1 MSVLKEVQTA
11 AVDGKSDLGM
21 LLRKCKVLAAR
32 LDSELLE
39 NWLLWESN
47 GYPENVDVPDYRV
60 WGLQLKGHFFGPFGS
75 GIQNAPIPLVCV
87 PEEARKHYERYECR
101 QSIASVEAALKT
113 DPATLQVSTGDLAVM
128 LGTRVYQGQNCV
140 QAWAEFGA
148 GHLVELLNSVRNRIL
163 DFALAIGKV
172 DPIAGEEGSGHANSP
187 LKPSRITQIFRT
199 TVYGGSATL
208 VGSASNSSLAFNV
221 VTNDLNSLANT
232 LRQHGLSRED
242 IQELQLALAADARP
256 TAKDKFGPKV
266 ATWMGKMVEKAASG
280 SWQIG
285 VTVAGEL
292 LSQAIARYYGL

>member
-1 MSVLKEVQTA
+1 
-11 AVDGKSDLGM
+11 M

-47 GYPENVDVPDYRV
+47 GYPEHVGVPDYRV
-60 WGLQLKGHFFGPFGS
+60 WELQLKGHFFGPFGS

-140 QAWAEFGA
+140 QVWAEFGA

-172 DPIAGEEGSGHANSP
+172 DPIAGEEGSGDANSP
-187 LKPSRITQIFRT
+187 LKPSRITQIFKT
-199 TVYGGSATL
+199 AVYGGSATL

-221 VTNDLNSLANT
+221 VTNDLASLENT
-232 LRQHGLSRED
+232 LRQHGLPQED
-242 IQELQLALAADARP
+242 IEELQRALAADGKP
-256 TAKDKFGPKV
+256 PAKDKFGPKV
-266 ATWMGKMVEKAASG
+266 AAWMGKMIGKAADG

-285 VTVAGEL
+285 IAVAGEL
-292 LSQAIARYYGL
+292 LFQAIAKYYGF